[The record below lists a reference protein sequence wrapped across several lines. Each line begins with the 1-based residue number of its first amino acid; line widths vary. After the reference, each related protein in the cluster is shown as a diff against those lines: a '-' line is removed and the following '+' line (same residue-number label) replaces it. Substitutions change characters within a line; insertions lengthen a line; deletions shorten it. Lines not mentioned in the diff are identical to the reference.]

1 MSPAARLVPG
11 LAQHL
16 ALGPRLSESLRILA
30 LPGADLASLI
40 AAALA
45 ANPLL
50 ERAESSVE
58 SLPESDFEE
67 SPPTLDWASTP
78 AAPAT
83 DEDRF
88 DEPMTDDDLR
98 GHLENQLAL
107 ERLSERDHAAA
118 LVVIDALEEDGYL
131 HEDNATLAAA
141 LNEFDPPVGEAEIE
155 AAIRRVQQFEPTGIA
170 ARSVVEC
177 LLLQLEEHPP
187 DTPTLA
193 LARLLLRDHCPA
205 LAARGERAELA
216 RRIDCDGEELASA
229 FALIRALDPH
239 PGYRIGSPSI
249 QYLTPELLAHP
260 GPDGWR
266 VEMNPAVTPRLF
278 VNESY
283 AAWLGAHR
291 GEAGSAPLAA
301 QLEEAHWLLHSLA
314 QRERTLLRVGRAL
327 VARQIAFLE
336 IGAAAL
342 APLTRHDIAAKLGL
356 HESTVTRAVQ
366 HKSLATPRG
375 IIPLR
380 NFFSATLSRLE
391 GDDISAAA
399 VQAQIRELIAAENPA
414 APLSDAALARALA
427 SRNVRIARRT
437 IAKYRE
443 AAGLPNTRER
453 RRPGKTDIPAHRA
466 PKLTLQ
472 GESHAEHDHRPAS

>member
-1 MSPAARLVPG
+1 MSPTSRLVPG

-30 LPGADLASLI
+30 LPGADLASLV

-50 ERAESSVE
+50 ERPESPIE
-58 SLPESDFEE
+58 NLPESDFEE
-67 SPPTLDWASTP
+67 SPTTLDWASSP
-78 AAPAT
+78 AAPGA

-88 DEPMTDDDLR
+88 DEPMADDDLR
-98 GHLENQLAL
+98 GHLESQLAL

-141 LNEFDPPVGEAEIE
+141 LNEFDPPVGVAEIE

-170 ARSVVEC
+170 ARSVAEC

-187 DTPTLA
+187 DTPALA

-205 LAARGERAELA
+205 LARGDRAELA
-216 RRIDCDGEELASA
+216 RRIGCDGEALASA
-229 FALIRALDPH
+229 SALIRALDPH
-239 PGYRIGSPSI
+239 PGYRIGSPSV
-249 QYLTPELLAHP
+249 QYLVPELLAHP

-266 VEMNPAVTPRLF
+266 VEINPAVTPRLF

-301 QLEEAHWLLHSLA
+301 QLEEAQWLLHSLA
-314 QRERTLLRVGRAL
+314 QREQTLLRVGRAL
-327 VARQIAFLE
+327 VARQSAFLE

-342 APLTRHDIAAKLGL
+342 APLTRRDIAAKLGL

-375 IIPLR
+375 VIPLR
-380 NFFSATLSRLE
+380 NFFSATLSSLGGE
-391 GDDISAAA
+391 DISAAA
-399 VQAQIRELIAAENPA
+399 VQAQIRELIATENPTD
-414 APLSDAALARALA
+414 PLSDATLARALA
-427 SRNVRIARRT
+427 VRNIRVARRT

-453 RRPGKTDIPAHRA
+453 KRAGKTNIPAHRA
-466 PKLTLQ
+466 SKLTLQ